1 GKMQLPFVLQSAETM
16 KAAVAYLEPLME
28 KVEGASR
35 GTMVLATVKGDVH
48 DIGKNLVDIILTNNG
63 YKVINLGI
71 KQPIENI
78 IAASLENNA
87 TCIGMSGLLVKSTVI
102 MKDNLDVL
110 NQRGIH
116 LPVIL
121 GGAALT
127 RRYVENDCRK
137 IYEGLLFYGQDAF
150 DDLRIME
157 SLARLRDGGRSLTDL
172 SEAEVLGIEEA
183 AATEP
188 ASVSSAVSDPVSSPV
203 PADDTGSNGDESNGS
218 VSSRSDVRRGVD
230 VPSPPFWGSK
240 VVEDIDLAEALEYL
254 NMNVLIRGQW
264 RVRQGD
270 MDEAEYRR
278 LLEDKIYPVFEKLK
292 RDCIENRL
300 LIPRAVYGY
309 FPCYS
314 SGNDLIVLDPDSRA
328 EKVRFAFPRQDHGR
342 RLCISD
348 FFADRDEGEG
358 EPDMLALQ
366 IVTVGEQATEHS
378 TGLFDADKYSD
389 YLFFHGLAVESAEA
403 TAELLHKRIRKEL
416 GVDGEDAGDI
426 NKLFQQGY
434 RGTRYSFGYPACPNL
449 EDQKNLFE
457 LLSPERI
464 GVTLTEEFQLVP
476 EQSTSAIIVHHP
488 EAKYFNSRRN
498 TAADTAESKT

>member
-1 GKMQLPFVLQSAETM
+1 
-16 KAAVAYLEPLME
+16 
-28 KVEGASR
+28 
-35 GTMVLATVKGDVH
+35 
-48 DIGKNLVDIILTNNG
+48 IGKNLVDIILTNNG

-78 IAASLENNA
+78 IAAALESKA

-157 SLARLRDGGRSLTDL
+157 SLARLRDKGRSLTDL

-183 AATEP
+183 IAETE
-188 ASVSSAVSDPVSSPV
+188 ASVPVIEST
-203 PADDTGSNGDESNGS
+203 PAPAPARETGRNGDEINGGD
-218 VSSRSDVRRGVD
+218 SSGTTSDFTRSDVARSVD
-230 VPSPPFWGSK
+230 IPSPPFWGSK

-270 MDEAEYRR
+270 MDESEYRR

-300 LIPRAVYGY
+300 LIPKAVYGY

-314 SGNDLIVLDPDSRA
+314 SGNDLIVLDPDSGNER
-328 EKVRFAFPRQDHGR
+328 VRFAFPRQDHGR

-348 FFADRDEGEG
+348 FFAERDEAN
-358 EPDMLALQ
+358 PDMLALQ

-403 TAELLHKRIRKEL
+403 TAELLHKRIRNEL
-416 GVDGEDAGDI
+416 GIHGDDAGEL

-449 EDQKNLFE
+449 EDQQNLFE

-488 EAKYFNSRRN
+488 EAKYFNIRRA
-498 TAADTAESKT
+498 TAADTAESKS